1 MDRPPGD
8 AIVGAARSD
17 RDWRGLG
24 WLGLLAL
31 VGMWET
37 VAWLLKPLTPFAEV
51 ILPPWETIFG
61 TALPSLALLWQG
73 PGGGRPSYALALLVL
88 AQNSAATLARLLI
101 GTTVGLVAGVGV
113 GLLIGWS
120 PAARALL
127 WPTIQLTR
135 PIPTLALIPLF
146 MLWFGGREVGT
157 WLYVGWATFSMMVVY
172 TVEAVRNVA
181 PVFVDYA
188 RTLGAR
194 RAELFRTV
202 MCPAIVPAL
211 IGGIRVC
218 LGVSWA
224 IVLAAEYLG
233 AQSGL
238 GRILILSQ
246 TFFDTGRMVIIVLLF
261 VGYALLLNRLVT
273 SLLYRAT
280 RWVPA

>member
-1 MDRPPGD
+1 MPASPESV
-8 AIVGAARSD
+8 AAARSS
-17 RDWRGLG
+17 REWRGLG
-24 WLGLLAL
+24 WVGLLGLVAI
-31 VGMWET
+31 WEAM
-37 VAWLLKPLTPFAEV
+37 AWLLKPLTPFAEV

-73 PGGGRPSYALALLVL
+73 PAGGQPSYALALLVL
-88 AQNSAATLARLLI
+88 AQNSAATLARLVI
-101 GTTVGLVAGVGV
+101 GTALGIAAGVGV

-120 PAARALL
+120 ARARALL
-127 WPTIQLTR
+127 WPSIQLTR

-146 MLWFGGREVGT
+146 MLWFGGRELGT

-181 PVFVDYA
+181 PLFVDYA
-188 RTLGAR
+188 RTLGAT
-194 RAELFRTV
+194 RAHVFRTV
-202 MCPAIVPAL
+202 MCPAIVPSL
-211 IGGIRVC
+211 IGGTRVC

-224 IVLAAEYLG
+224 IVLAGEYLG

-246 TFFDTGRMVIIVLLF
+246 TFFDTGRMVIVVLLF

-273 SLLYRAT
+273 SILYRAT

>member
-1 MDRPPGD
+1 MPGADDRQ
-8 AIVGAARSD
+8 R
-17 RDWRGLG
+17 RGLG
-24 WLGLLAL
+24 WAGLAGLAL
-31 VGMWET
+31 LWEA
-37 VAWLLKPLTPFAEV
+37 VAWALKPLTPFADV
-51 ILPPWETIFG
+51 ILPTWETVLG

-73 PGGGRPSYALALLVL
+73 PGGGQPSYRLAVAVL
-88 AQNSAATLARLLI
+88 ADNSVATVGRLLI
-101 GTTVGLVAGVGV
+101 GTAAGIVTGVGI

-120 PAARALL
+120 PRAHALV
-127 WPTIQLTR
+127 WPSIQLTR

-157 WLYVGWATFSMMVVY
+157 WVYIAWATFTMMVVY

-181 PVFVDYA
+181 PVFVQYA
-188 RTLGAR
+188 RTLGATLPQ
-194 RAELFRTV
+194 AFRTV
-202 MCPAIVPAL
+202 VCPAIVPAL

-246 TFFDTGRMVIIVLLF
+246 TFFDTGRMVVVVLLF
-261 VGYALLLNRLVT
+261 VIYAVALNGAVT
-273 SLLYRAT
+273 WVLYRVT

>member
-1 MDRPPGD
+1 MPRADGGGR
-8 AIVGAARSD
+8 
-17 RDWRGLG
+17 RGLG
-24 WLGLLAL
+24 WAGLTGLAFL
-31 VGMWET
+31 WEA
-37 VAWLLKPLTPFAEV
+37 VAWGLKPLTPFADV
-51 ILPPWETIFG
+51 ILPTWETVFG
-61 TALPSLALLWQG
+61 TALPSLALLWSG
-73 PGGGRPSYALALLVL
+73 PGGGQPSYGLAAVVL
-88 AQNSAATLARLLI
+88 GENSAATVGRLLI
-101 GTTVGLVAGVGV
+101 GTATGIVTGVGL

-120 PAARALL
+120 PRVRALV
-127 WPTIQLTR
+127 WPSIQLTR

-157 WLYVGWATFSMMVVY
+157 WVYIAWATFSMMVVY

-181 PVFVDYA
+181 PVLVQYA
-188 RTLGAR
+188 RTLGATR
-194 RAELFRTV
+194 PQAFRTV
-202 MCPAIVPAL
+202 VCPAIVPAL

-246 TFFDTGRMVIIVLLF
+246 TFFDTGRMVVVVLLF
-261 VGYALLLNRLVT
+261 VIYAVALNGAVT
-273 SLLYRAT
+273 WVLYRVT

>member
-1 MDRPPGD
+1 MP
-8 AIVGAARSD
+8 AISAPVTATGAR
-17 RDWRGLG
+17 REWRGLG
-24 WLGLLAL
+24 WVGLLAL
-31 VGMWET
+31 VALWEA

-73 PGGGRPSYALALLVL
+73 PGGGQPSYGLALRVL
-88 AQNSAATLARLLI
+88 AENSASTLARLVI
-101 GTTVGLVAGVGV
+101 GTAAGIVAGVGV
-113 GLLIGWS
+113 GLAIGWS
-120 PAARALL
+120 ATARALL
-127 WPTIQLTR
+127 WPIIQLTR

-146 MLWFGGREVGT
+146 MLWFGGRELGT
-157 WLYVGWATFSMMVVY
+157 WLYVGWAAFNMMVVY

-188 RTLGAR
+188 RTLGAT
-194 RAELFRTV
+194 RAHIFRTV

-261 VGYALLLNRLVT
+261 VGYALLLNQLVT